1 MHRQLAN
8 EIELNDGRR
17 GLLLS
22 ASKEIEPGA
31 RATLLLAEGLFRL
44 DVLIQ
49 GDSLQTFIRN
59 FSTGPLEIQGDAGSL
74 GGISAASDAAAA
86 YSPGRADLGFTLGTV
101 SDQVLVRVTIATLNF
116 ADRGVVRVSAQAIV
130 GQASGS

>member
-1 MHRQLAN
+1 
-8 EIELNDGRR
+8 
-17 GLLLS
+17 
-22 ASKEIEPGA
+22 
-31 RATLLLAEGLFRL
+31 
-44 DVLIQ
+44 
-49 GDSLQTFIRN
+49 
-59 FSTGPLEIQGDAGSL
+59 LEIQGGAGSL
-74 GGISAASDAAAA
+74 GGSSAASDAAAA